1 MGNRLH
7 GQALAHD
14 DPSSFRITCR
24 ATDQRIRDAS
34 LLGVGREGTG
44 NKVATHWDSWL
55 LGFLQEAWHD
65 VAVVGQRRL
74 RILQCSRCI
83 QQQRHKMGAA
93 ASRTPFFILTSRP
106 VGGRLA
112 VITTPFAVACRI
124 LHPTFSQMDLPVEDP
139 RALHHS
145 ELLQAPVSAPQLCG
159 LRTAVS
165 CFAEETVS
173 LLSSNG
179 LLSHSLLR
187 TPTSAGARPK
197 EPGAPSSTARRKR
210 EFTPDDKKDNGYWD
224 KRKKNNEAAKR
235 SREKRRVSDLAL
247 EGRVLALLEENA
259 RLKAELLALK
269 FRFGLIRDP
278 TEPSGPVVPVA
289 AEAHRPIPTPQH
301 YPAALETARYG
312 CPFRPEPAASS
323 EDSGFSTPGSSSMGS
338 PVFFEERDRAEE
350 GIMYDGHCLVP
361 DSSEDGAD
369 LGRVSRYEAGENVK
383 GLPHKLRFKM
393 AGGSED
399 MTGEPPG
406 HYPPSPPVGT
416 WRGPAAREEQ
426 RNAGPAPAGA
436 VAFNG
441 CCEAEASPDHLP
453 PLQGSG
459 YQTENSS
466 LRNQLASLSAEVAQ
480 LKKLFSEQI
489 LIKMN

>member
-1 MGNRLH
+1 
-7 GQALAHD
+7 
-14 DPSSFRITCR
+14 
-24 ATDQRIRDAS
+24 
-34 LLGVGREGTG
+34 
-44 NKVATHWDSWL
+44 
-55 LGFLQEAWHD
+55 
-65 VAVVGQRRL
+65 
-74 RILQCSRCI
+74 
-83 QQQRHKMGAA
+83 
-93 ASRTPFFILTSRP
+93 
-106 VGGRLA
+106 
-112 VITTPFAVACRI
+112 
-124 LHPTFSQMDLPVEDP
+124 MDLPVEDP
-139 RALHHS
+139 GPPHHS
-145 ELLQAPVSAPQLCG
+145 DLLQPPVSGPQLCE

-173 LLSSNG
+173 LLSANG

-187 TPTSAGARPK
+187 TQAGAGARPK
-197 EPGAPSSTARRKR
+197 EPRGPSATARRKR
-210 EFTPDDKKDNGYWD
+210 EFTPDEKKDDGYWD

-235 SREKRRVSDLAL
+235 SREKRRGSDLAL
-247 EGRVLALLEENA
+247 EGQVLALLEENA

-289 AEAHRPIPTPQH
+289 AEAPQPIPTPQH
-301 YPAALETARYG
+301 YPAALETPRYA

-350 GIMYDGHCLVP
+350 GSMYDGHCLVP
-361 DSSEDGAD
+361 DPSEDAAD
-369 LGRVSRYEAGENVK
+369 LGRGSRYEAGESVK

-399 MTGEPPG
+399 MAGEPPG
-406 HYPPSPPVGT
+406 HYPPSPPAGS
-416 WRGPAAREEQ
+416 WRGPTAREEP
-426 RNAGPAPAGA
+426 RNVGPAAVGA
-436 VAFNG
+436 AAFGG
-441 CCEAEASPDHLP
+441 CCEAEPSASHLP
-453 PLQGSG
+453 PLQSAG

-480 LKKLFSEQI
+480 LKKLFAEQI

>member
-1 MGNRLH
+1 
-7 GQALAHD
+7 
-14 DPSSFRITCR
+14 
-24 ATDQRIRDAS
+24 
-34 LLGVGREGTG
+34 
-44 NKVATHWDSWL
+44 
-55 LGFLQEAWHD
+55 
-65 VAVVGQRRL
+65 
-74 RILQCSRCI
+74 
-83 QQQRHKMGAA
+83 
-93 ASRTPFFILTSRP
+93 
-106 VGGRLA
+106 
-112 VITTPFAVACRI
+112 
-124 LHPTFSQMDLPVEDP
+124 MDLPLEDSP
-139 RALHHS
+139 ALRHA
-145 ELLQAPVSAPQLCG
+145 ELVQPPVAAPHMCE

-173 LLSSNG
+173 LLSANG

-187 TPTSAGARPK
+187 TSGSTGAQQK
-197 EPGAPSSTARRKR
+197 EPGAPSTTARRKR
-210 EFTPDDKKDNGYWD
+210 EFTPDEKKDDGYWD

-278 TEPSGPVVPVA
+278 VEPSGPVVPVA
-289 AEAHRPIPTPQH
+289 AEPHRPVTTPQH
-301 YPAALETARYG
+301 YPADHETQRYA

-350 GIMYDGHCLVP
+350 GIIYDSHCVIP
-361 DSSEDGAD
+361 DPSDDGAD
-369 LGRVSRYEAGENVK
+369 LGRMSRYDSGESIK

-399 MTGEPPG
+399 MAGEPPG

-416 WRGPAAREEQ
+416 WRGPAVREEP
-426 RNAGPAPAGA
+426 RNVGPTPPGTA
-436 VAFNG
+436 AFDG
-441 CCEAEASPDHLP
+441 CCETEASPAQLP
-453 PLQGSG
+453 SLQGSG
-459 YQTENSS
+459 YQMENSS

>member
-1 MGNRLH
+1 
-7 GQALAHD
+7 
-14 DPSSFRITCR
+14 
-24 ATDQRIRDAS
+24 
-34 LLGVGREGTG
+34 
-44 NKVATHWDSWL
+44 
-55 LGFLQEAWHD
+55 
-65 VAVVGQRRL
+65 
-74 RILQCSRCI
+74 
-83 QQQRHKMGAA
+83 
-93 ASRTPFFILTSRP
+93 
-106 VGGRLA
+106 
-112 VITTPFAVACRI
+112 
-124 LHPTFSQMDLPVEDP
+124 MDLPVEDP
-139 RALHHS
+139 GVVPHS
-145 ELLQAPVSAPQLCG
+145 ELPQPPAPVSAPQLCE

-173 LLSSNG
+173 LLSANG

-187 TPTSAGARPK
+187 GPAGTGARPK
-197 EPGAPSSTARRKR
+197 EPGTPSAAARRKR
-210 EFTPDDKKDNGYWD
+210 EFTPDEKKDDGYWD

-278 TEPSGPVVPVA
+278 MESSGPVAPMASEAPQPVA
-289 AEAHRPIPTPQH
+289 APQH
-301 YPAALETARYG
+301 YPAALETPRYG

-350 GIMYDGHCLVP
+350 GILYDGPCLVP
-361 DSSEDGAD
+361 DPAEDGPD
-369 LGRVSRYEAGENVK
+369 LGRASRYEAGESVK

-399 MTGEPPG
+399 MAGEPLGP
-406 HYPPSPPVGT
+406 YPPSPPVGT

-426 RNAGPAPAGA
+426 RNMGAGA
-436 VAFNG
+436 MGAGAFG
-441 CCEAEASPDHLP
+441 GGCEAEPPANPLP
-453 PLQGSG
+453 PLPGSG
-459 YQTENSS
+459 FQTENGS
-466 LRNQLASLSAEVAQ
+466 LRHQLASLSAEVAQ

>member
-1 MGNRLH
+1 
-7 GQALAHD
+7 
-14 DPSSFRITCR
+14 
-24 ATDQRIRDAS
+24 
-34 LLGVGREGTG
+34 
-44 NKVATHWDSWL
+44 
-55 LGFLQEAWHD
+55 
-65 VAVVGQRRL
+65 
-74 RILQCSRCI
+74 
-83 QQQRHKMGAA
+83 
-93 ASRTPFFILTSRP
+93 
-106 VGGRLA
+106 
-112 VITTPFAVACRI
+112 
-124 LHPTFSQMDLPVEDP
+124 MDLPAEDSGP
-139 RALHHS
+139 LHHS
-145 ELLQAPVSAPQLCG
+145 ELLQPPVSAPQLCE

-173 LLSSNG
+173 LLSANG

-187 TPTSAGARPK
+187 TPASAGARPK
-197 EPGAPSSTARRKR
+197 EPRPPSTAARRKR
-210 EFTPDDKKDNGYWD
+210 EFTPDEKKDDGYWD

-278 TEPSGPVVPVA
+278 TEPSGPVVPTA
-289 AEAHRPIPTPQH
+289 AEAHRPVPTPQH
-301 YPAALETARYG
+301 YPAALETPRYA

-338 PVFFEERDRAEE
+338 PVFFEERERAEE
-350 GIMYDGHCLVP
+350 GIMYEGHCLVP
-361 DSSEDGAD
+361 DSSDDGAD
-369 LGRVSRYEAGENVK
+369 LGRGSRYEAGESVK

-399 MTGEPPG
+399 MAGEPPG
-406 HYPPSPPVGT
+406 HYPPSLPVGT
-416 WRGPAAREEQ
+416 WRGPAAHEEQ
-426 RNAGPAPAGA
+426 RNVGTTPGGA
-436 VAFNG
+436 VSFGG
-441 CCEAEASPDHLP
+441 CCEAEAPPTHLP
-453 PLQGSG
+453 PLQSPG

-466 LRNQLASLSAEVAQ
+466 LRNQLVSLSAEVAQ

>member
-1 MGNRLH
+1 MAPTSTFTGARQVFSGTVLEME
-7 GQALAHD
+7 LPLE
-14 DPSSFRITCR
+14 DPP
-24 ATDQRIRDAS
+24 A
-34 LLGVGREGTG
+34 
-44 NKVATHWDSWL
+44 
-55 LGFLQEAWHD
+55 
-65 VAVVGQRRL
+65 
-74 RILQCSRCI
+74 
-83 QQQRHKMGAA
+83 
-93 ASRTPFFILTSRP
+93 
-106 VGGRLA
+106 
-112 VITTPFAVACRI
+112 
-124 LHPTFSQMDLPVEDP
+124 LHP
-139 RALHHS
+139 S
-145 ELLQAPVSAPQLCG
+145 ELLQPPGPAPQLCE

-173 LLSSNG
+173 LLSASG

-187 TPTSAGARPK
+187 TPAGAGARPK
-197 EPGAPSSTARRKR
+197 EPGGQSAAARRKR
-210 EFTPDDKKDNGYWD
+210 EFTPDEKKDDGYWD

-278 TEPSGPVVPVA
+278 VDPSGPAVPVA
-289 AEAHRPIPTPQH
+289 SEPHRPVPAPQH
-301 YPAALETARYG
+301 YPAALEIPRYA
-312 CPFRPEPAASS
+312 CPFRPEAAASS

-338 PVFFEERDRAEE
+338 PVFFEERERAEE
-350 GIMYDGHCLVP
+350 GIVYDAHCLVP
-361 DSSEDGAD
+361 DSSEDGPD
-369 LGRVSRYEAGENVK
+369 LGRVSRFEAGESVK

-393 AGGSED
+393 GGGSED
-399 MTGEPPG
+399 MAGEPPG

-416 WRGPAAREEQ
+416 WRGPAPREEQ
-426 RNAGPAPAGA
+426 RNVGPVPVGM
-436 VAFNG
+436 VAFDG
-441 CCEAEASPDHLP
+441 CCEAEAPPAHLP
-453 PLQGSG
+453 PLPGSG